1 MANGTVK
8 VLSCGRCCCLCCPI
22 LNCLRDD
29 FGACA
34 ACRTGIE
41 AGLDDPAVQRR
52 RLAHVSENH
61 RKLLR
66 LRAPEAILAI
76 SRKAI
81 ENARRGLDRATAR
94 AN

>member
-1 MANGTVK
+1 
-8 VLSCGRCCCLCCPI
+8 
-22 LNCLRDD
+22 
-29 FGACA
+29 
-34 ACRTGIE
+34 
-41 AGLDDPAVQRR
+41 LDDPAVQRR